1 MVLYAIKFDVI
12 LEERKYSQD
21 NKNFQNTKF
30 YLIKS

>member
-1 MVLYAIKFDVI
+1 MVFYAIKFDVI
-12 LEERKYSQD
+12 LERKYSQN